1 MNEGV
6 DVNYE
11 GRAVEMEE
19 QTDDAA
25 SNEDGASRAELEAEI
40 ARLTDHAEQVELLY
54 LNARAEAIQ
63 RKRAMEGR

>member
-40 ARLTDHAEQVELLY
+40 ARLADQLEQIELLY